1 MPAFTKASCFD
12 GPIPFIELVDFER
25 SRAFSGTRNLF
36 PLLSIGIGYGLR
48 AIFRD
53 RDHEMYC

>member
-1 MPAFTKASCFD
+1 MVWMPAFTKASCFD

-36 PLLSIGIGYGLR
+36 PLLSIGVGYGLR

-53 RDHEMYC
+53 